1 MKFEEFTLEQ
11 KIFIVQS
18 FYINNMDVDL
28 VREEFQM
35 RFQIETAESIL
46 DTFREIVETFEA
58 TGTTAE
64 TQFFYEL
71 VSP

>member
-1 MKFEEFTLEQ
+1 MKFEELTLEQ

-18 FYINNMDVDL
+18 FYINNKDVQL
-28 VREEFQM
+28 VRAEFQI
-35 RFQIETAESIL
+35 RFQTETAESIME
-46 DTFREIVETFEA
+46 TFREIVETFEE

-71 VSP
+71 VNP